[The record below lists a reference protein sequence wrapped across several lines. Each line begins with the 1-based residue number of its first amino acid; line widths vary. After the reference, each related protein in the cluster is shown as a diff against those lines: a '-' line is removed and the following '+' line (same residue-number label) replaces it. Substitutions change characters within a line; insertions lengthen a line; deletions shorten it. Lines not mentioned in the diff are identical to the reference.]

1 MSQTSITHYFDTMD
15 YGPAPE
21 SDTDARAW
29 LARHSDGFGHFING
43 AFTPAAPSTLF
54 DTSEPATGKPLAR
67 IAQGTEADVDAAVSA
82 ARAAQGKWLA
92 IGGHARARHLYALA
106 RMVQRHARLFAVVEA
121 LDNGKPIRET
131 RDIDVPLVARH
142 FYHHAGW
149 AQLQEREFADQVPVG
164 VIGQI
169 VPWNFPL
176 LMLAWKIAPALALG
190 NTVVLKPAEFTP
202 LSALLFAELAA
213 QAGLPAGVLNVVTGD
228 GATGAAIVAHPD
240 VNKIAFTGS
249 TDVGRLIREKT
260 AGSGKS
266 LTLELGG
273 KSPFIVFD
281 DADIDAAVEGV
292 VDAIWFNQGQVC
304 CAGARL
310 LVQEGIAQDFYAR
323 LKRRMGHLRAGT
335 PLDKTI
341 DIGSLIA
348 PSQHARVKKLVEL
361 GIKEGA
367 TCFQPDISLP
377 VGGSYFAPTL
387 LTNVHPASTVANEEI
402 FGPVLVSMTFRTH
415 DEAVAIANNSRY
427 GLAASVWSETIG
439 LALAVVPA
447 LKAGVVW
454 INSTNLFDAGV
465 GFGGVRESGFGREG
479 GREGCYE
486 YLKPRAWAQR
496 LPRTATA
503 TTAAAVS
510 GRSEA
515 ADTTSASFALVDRT
529 AKLYVGGKQARSD
542 GEQSLGVFGANGK
555 LAGEV
560 GLGNRKD
567 IRNAVAAAHAAASW
581 SSSTPHRRAQALYY
595 LAENLSARAGE
606 FASRIAGLTGVSNE
620 AAAKE
625 VDQSISRLFAYGA
638 WADKYEGAVHVPP
651 LRGVALAMVE
661 PIGVVGV
668 VCPDES
674 PLLSFVSL
682 LAPLLAMGNRS
693 VIVPSARHA
702 LIATDF
708 YQVLETSDLPGGV
721 INIVTGDA
729 ATLLATL
736 AAHDDVDALWAFG
749 DAALSATAERLST
762 GNLKRTLVD
771 YGLATDWSDDIAAE
785 GPAWLRHA
793 TQIKNVWVPYGE

>member
-1 MSQTSITHYFDTMD
+1 MNVSHYFDTMD
-15 YGPAPE
+15 YGPALE

-29 LARHSDGFGHFING
+29 LARHADGFGHFIGG
-43 AFTPAAPSTLF
+43 AFTPADALF
-54 DTSEPATGKPLAR
+54 DSQEPATGKVLAR
-67 IAQGTEADVDAAVSA
+67 VSQGLETDVDAAVSA
-82 ARAAQGKWLA
+82 ARAAQAGWYG

-142 FYHHAGW
+142 LYHHAGW

-176 LMLAWKIAPALALG
+176 LMLAWKIAPALAMG

-202 LSALLFAELAA
+202 LTALLFAELAT
-213 QAGLPAGVLNVVTGD
+213 QAGLPPGVLNVVTGD
-228 GATGAAIVAHPD
+228 GATGAALVAHPD

-260 AGSGKS
+260 AGTGKS

-281 DADIDAAVEGV
+281 DADLDAAVEGV

-310 LVQEGIAQDFYAR
+310 LVQEGIAEDFYAR
-323 LKRRMGHLRAGT
+323 LKRRMTHLRAGP

-341 DIGSLIA
+341 DLGSLID
-348 PSQHARVKKLVEL
+348 PSQHARVQRLVET
-361 GIKEGA
+361 GIREGA
-367 TCFQPDISLP
+367 TCFQPEIDLP
-377 VGGSYFAPTL
+377 AGGSYFAPTL
-387 LTNVHPASTVANEEI
+387 LTQVHPASTVATEEI
-402 FGPVLVSMTFRTH
+402 FGPVLVAMTFRTH
-415 DEAVAIANNSRY
+415 DEALTIANNSRY

-439 LALAVVPA
+439 LALAVAPA

-465 GFGGVRESGFGREG
+465 GFGGVRESGYGREG

-486 YLKPRAWAQR
+486 YLKPRAWAKR
-496 LPRTATA
+496 LPRS
-503 TTAAAVS
+503 AAPQVAPTS
-510 GRSEA
+510 GS
-515 ADTTSASFALVDRT
+515 TMPVIDRT
-529 AKLYVGGKQARSD
+529 AKLYIGGKQARSD
-542 GEQSLGVFGANGK
+542 GEQSMGVFKADGQ

-567 IRNAVAAAHAAASW
+567 IRNAVAAAHGAAAW
-581 SSSTPHRRAQALYY
+581 SATTPHRRAQALYY
-595 LAENLSARAGE
+595 LAENLSARAAE
-606 FASRIAGLTGVSNE
+606 FAGRIAALTGVTP
-620 AAAKE
+620 AAAANE
-625 VDQSISRLFAYGA
+625 VELSIRRLFAYGA

-668 VCPDES
+668 VCPDEA
-674 PLLSFVSL
+674 PLLAFVSL
-682 LAPLLAMGNRS
+682 LAPLLAMGNRA

-702 LIATDF
+702 LVATDF
-708 YQVLETSDLPGGV
+708 YQILETSDLPGGV
-721 INIVTGDA
+721 INIVTGDST
-729 ATLLATL
+729 TLLATL
-736 AAHDDVDALWAFG
+736 AAHDDVDAVWAFG
-749 DAALSATAERLST
+749 SAELATTTERLST

-771 YGLATDWSDDIAAE
+771 YGLTTDWHDELAAE
-785 GPAWLRHA
+785 GPVWLRHA
-793 TQIKNVWVPYGE
+793 TQVKNVWIPYGE

>member
-1 MSQTSITHYFDTMD
+1 MSVSHYFDTMD
-15 YGPAPE
+15 YGPALE
-21 SDTDARAW
+21 SDLDARAW
-29 LARHSDGFGHFING
+29 LARHPDGFGHFIGG
-43 AFTPAAPSTLF
+43 ALTPVNDGTLF
-54 DTSEPATGKPLAR
+54 DTQEPATGRVLAR
-67 IAQGTEADVDAAVSA
+67 VTQGTSADIDAAVSA
-82 ARAAQGKWLA
+82 ARAAQAGWFG

-106 RMVQRHARLFAVVEA
+106 RMVQRHARLFAVLEA
-121 LDNGKPIRET
+121 LDNGKPVRET

-213 QAGLPAGVLNVVTGD
+213 QAGLPAGVMNVVTGD
-228 GATGAAIVAHPD
+228 GATGAALVAHPD

-249 TDVGRLIREKT
+249 TDVGRLIRERT

-281 DADIDAAVEGV
+281 DADIDAAIEGV

-310 LVQEGIAQDFYAR
+310 LVQEGIAEDFYAR
-323 LKRRMGHLRAGT
+323 LKRRMQQLRAGA

-341 DIGSLIA
+341 DIGSLID
-348 PSQHARVKKLVEL
+348 PSQHARVQKLVDI
-361 GIKEGA
+361 GIREGA
-367 TCFQPDISLP
+367 SCYQPPIDLP
-377 VGGSYFAPTL
+377 AGGSYFAPTL
-387 LTNVHPASTVANEEI
+387 LTQVHPASTVASEEI
-402 FGPVLVSMTFRTH
+402 FGPVLVAMTFRTY
-415 DEAVAIANNSRY
+415 DEALTIANNSRY

-439 LALAVVPA
+439 LALAVAPA

-465 GFGGVRESGFGREG
+465 GFGGVRESGYGREG

-496 LPRTATA
+496 QPRKAAPAAPGTVGAGQLPP
-503 TTAAAVS
+503 
-510 GRSEA
+510 
-515 ADTTSASFALVDRT
+515 VDRT
-529 AKLYVGGKQARSD
+529 AKLYIGGKQARSD
-542 GEQSLGVFGANGK
+542 GEQSLGVFGFDGQ

-581 SSSTPHRRAQALYY
+581 SATTAHRRAQALYY
-595 LAENLSARAGE
+595 LAENLSARASE
-606 FASRIAGLTGVSNE
+606 FAGRIAALTGVSG
-620 AAAKE
+620 AAATAE
-625 VDQSISRLFAYGA
+625 VDLSIARLFAYGA
-638 WADKYEGAVHVPP
+638 WADKYEGAVHAPP

-661 PIGVVGV
+661 PLGVVGV

-674 PLLSFVSL
+674 PLLALVSL
-682 LAPLLAMGNRS
+682 VAPLIAMGNR
-693 VIVPSARHA
+693 VVVVPSARHP
-702 LIATDF
+702 LVATDF

-721 INIVTGDA
+721 INIVTGA
-729 ATLLATL
+729 SSTLLQTL
-736 AAHDDVDALWAFG
+736 AAHDDVDAVWAFG
-749 DAALSATAERLST
+749 DAALSLDAERLST

-771 YGLATDWSDDIAAE
+771 YGMATDWHDVMAAE
-785 GPAWLRHA
+785 GPMWLRHA
-793 TQIKNVWVPYGE
+793 TQVKNVWIPYGE